1 MDGCEFVHRLSL
13 SHASCVLLKFLAAQI
28 FSFFHPATYV
38 LSPSPL
44 SFSLISAQLKVDAP
58 AVSDDLLKDFEQ
70 AKAEVDIEQT
80 IVPPKKG

>member
-1 MDGCEFVHRLSL
+1 
-13 SHASCVLLKFLAAQI
+13 
-28 FSFFHPATYV
+28 
-38 LSPSPL
+38 
-44 SFSLISAQLKVDAP
+44 LKVDAP